1 MRFSIQRY
9 GTGRNEVAITT
20 EEKRGNEFFQWL
32 ATLDEGKHG
41 SVGMLPTGFPCRYVA
56 HDVFGERD
64 AYLRDEGQWYYLPP
78 TQEDFKGIAY
88 WIASQGRR
96 VFFSLHFGERGES
109 ALLFEATPLQLALP
123 PVGIRIDGEPEGVIL
138 PCARQVGAAKA
149 EKIDG
154 LLSDERSHCHIRILS
169 TTEKTQGQDGAVQER
184 EWIKVE
190 IGIPRLTHLAIIN
203 PPNDAFALMFGNS

>member
-9 GTGRNEVAITT
+9 GTAKNQVAISP

-41 SVGMLPTGFPCRYVA
+41 LTGMLPTGFPCRFVA
-56 HDVFGERD
+56 HDVFGARD

-78 TQEDFKGIAY
+78 THEQFRGIAY

-109 ALLFEATPLQLALP
+109 ALLFESTPLQLALP
-123 PVGIRIDGEPEGVIL
+123 PKGIWLDGEAEAVIV
-138 PCARQVGAAKA
+138 PTAHQIGAARS
-149 EKIDG
+149 ERIDG

-169 TTEKTQGQDGAVQER
+169 NTEKTQAQDGAAQEK
-184 EWIKVE
+184 EWLKVE
-190 IGIPRLTHLAIIN
+190 IGLPRLSHLTIN
-203 PPNDAFALMFGNS
+203 PPEDSFTLLFGNQ